1 MKCLSILTTFLLFAS
16 LGHAEGSGASK
27 IQLDPYRSQA
37 IFNAI
42 DRFKLDGYVSS
53 GYQIVINS
61 RPDGIE
67 IVFFAQIKDGD
78 ELAVGSPPGKREV
91 HYLMD
96 AKGQQ
101 VLKRSFG
108 R

>member
-42 DRFKLDGYVSS
+42 DRFKLDGYMSS

-61 RPDGIE
+61 RPDGI
-67 IVFFAQIKDGD
+67 AQIKDGD
-78 ELAVGSPPGKREV
+78 ELAMGSPPGKREV